1 MEYKWLLFDAD
12 GTLFDFDRAEASALC
27 KTLEQFGVPFTPE
40 HLTTYQ
46 RINKQLWRALE
57 NGLITHGV
65 LGVRRFESFFEELQ
79 LDLSPHSFSPAYLEQ
94 LGTCSELIAGAVE
107 ILQALH
113 TRYQLAIVTNGLKS
127 VQRSRLACSPI
138 RDYIAEIVISEE
150 VGASKPDRAIFD
162 AAFERIGRPL
172 KSEVLMIGDSLTSD
186 IEGGHRYG
194 VDTCWYNPTNQSQS
208 VDLEITYQIRNLGE
222 LADLLKLSFQGIKGQ
237 VL

>member
-27 KTLEQFGVPFTPE
+27 KTLEQFGVLFTPE
-40 HLTTYQ
+40 RLATYQ
-46 RINKQLWRALE
+46 RINNQLWRALE
-57 NGLITHGV
+57 NGLITPGD
-65 LGVRRFESFFEELQ
+65 LKVRRFESFFEELQ
-79 LDLSPHSFSPAYLEQ
+79 LDLSPHSFSLAYLEQ

-113 TRYQLAIVTNGLKS
+113 TRYQLAIVTNGLKA

-138 RDYIAEIVISEE
+138 RDYIAEMVISEE
-150 VGASKPDRAIFD
+150 VGAAKPDLAIFD

-172 KSEVLMIGDSLTSD
+172 KSEALMIGDSLTSD
-186 IEGGHRYG
+186 IEGGYRYG

-208 VDLEITYQIRNLGE
+208 ADLKITYQIGNLAE
-222 LADLLKLSFQGIKGQ
+222 LADIL
-237 VL
+237 

>member
-1 MEYKWLLFDAD
+1 
-12 GTLFDFDRAEASALC
+12 
-27 KTLEQFGVPFTPE
+27 
-40 HLTTYQ
+40 
-46 RINKQLWRALE
+46 
-57 NGLITHGV
+57 
-65 LGVRRFESFFEELQ
+65 
-79 LDLSPHSFSPAYLEQ
+79 
-94 LGTCSELIAGAVE
+94 
-107 ILQALH
+107 
-113 TRYQLAIVTNGLKS
+113 LAIVTNGLKA

-138 RDYIAEIVISEE
+138 RDYIACMVISEE

-186 IEGGHRYG
+186 IEGGYRYG